1 MTSSE
6 RRRGCSSS
14 VALGLGA
21 ASSQCQSLTGIY
33 TRVYTL
39 LSVLPTSSTNEGLAQ
54 DPGKVGMT
62 RAARGTTRWRRT
74 PPDARHV
81 PPARLQRARDR
92 GTWSW
97 TWRRDAA
104 CRNLGSSLFFAPDG
118 EPASASRRR
127 EAAAKAVCARCPVQ
141 MPCALYALT
150 THQSHGVW
158 GGLAEDDRRQSVTDE
173 HRRTCAPHGQP

>member
-1 MTSSE
+1 MLVVGRSWT
-6 RRRGCSSS
+6 RTRLVV
-14 VALGLGA
+14 VAKLDRNLNK
-21 ASSQCQSLTGIY
+21 SLYIA
-33 TRVYTL
+33 VSIAL
-39 LSVLPTSSTNEGLAQ
+39 EQTNEGLAQ

-81 PPARLQRARDR
+81 PPARLQRARDH

-118 EPASASRRR
+118 EPASARRRR

-173 HRRTCAPHGQP
+173 HRRTCAPYGQP